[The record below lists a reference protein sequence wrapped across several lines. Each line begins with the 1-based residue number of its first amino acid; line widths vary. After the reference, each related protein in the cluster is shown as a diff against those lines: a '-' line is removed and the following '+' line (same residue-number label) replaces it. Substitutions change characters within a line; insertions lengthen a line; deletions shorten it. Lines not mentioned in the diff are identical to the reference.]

1 MAVGHGK
8 PHGARMLRQAA
19 DDWTRSAHADEE
31 AALESDSRRCR
42 LCDHAE
48 ITKAEAVLVSG
59 ISCQPSGWGGRGAI
73 EVSGDKMSAE
83 SVVYYLNR
91 VPESDPN
98 DQTEWLLTAL
108 GQYTGAELRE
118 LLYVAEEPGFFELIR
133 GLFALSD
140 ESRAVL
146 QHFLETGHPLAMKA
160 AIDPK
165 GRLTIDRVD
174 TERVKLLPVIA
185 S

>member
-1 MAVGHGK
+1 
-8 PHGARMLRQAA
+8 MLG
-19 DDWTRSAHADEE
+19 
-31 AALESDSRRCR
+31 
-42 LCDHAE
+42 
-48 ITKAEAVLVSG
+48 SG
-59 ISCQPSGWGGRGAI
+59 VSCQNADRERGALGAI
-73 EVSGDKMSAE
+73 EVPGDEMSAE

-118 LLYVAEEPGFFELIR
+118 LLYVAEEPGFFELMR

-146 QHFLETGHPLAMKA
+146 QQFLETGRPPAMKA
-160 AIDPK
+160 AIDPN
-165 GRLTIDRVD
+165 GRLTIDHVNV
-174 TERVKLLPVIA
+174 EQRVKMLPVIA
-185 S
+185 N

>member
-1 MAVGHGK
+1 
-8 PHGARMLRQAA
+8 
-19 DDWTRSAHADEE
+19 
-31 AALESDSRRCR
+31 
-42 LCDHAE
+42 
-48 ITKAEAVLVSG
+48 
-59 ISCQPSGWGGRGAI
+59 
-73 EVSGDKMSAE
+73 MSAE

-118 LLYVAEEPGFFELIR
+118 LLYVAEEPGFFELMR

-140 ESRAVL
+140 E
-146 QHFLETGHPLAMKA
+146 TGPSCSTFSNRSPAAMKA

-165 GRLTIDRVD
+165 GRLTIEHDV
-174 TERVKLLPVIA
+174 EQRVKCFL
-185 S
+185 

>member
-1 MAVGHGK
+1 M
-8 PHGARMLRQAA
+8 
-19 DDWTRSAHADEE
+19 E
-31 AALESDSRRCR
+31 
-42 LCDHAE
+42 
-48 ITKAEAVLVSG
+48 
-59 ISCQPSGWGGRGAI
+59 
-73 EVSGDKMSAE
+73 MSAE

-118 LLYVAEEPGFFELIR
+118 LLYVAEEPGFFELMR

-146 QHFLETGHPLAMKA
+146 QQFLETGRPT
-160 AIDPK
+160 IDPK
-165 GRLTIDRVD
+165 GRLTIEQVGV
-174 TERVKLLPVIA
+174 EQRVKMLPMIA
-185 S
+185 K

>member
-1 MAVGHGK
+1 M
-8 PHGARMLRQAA
+8 
-19 DDWTRSAHADEE
+19 E
-31 AALESDSRRCR
+31 
-42 LCDHAE
+42 
-48 ITKAEAVLVSG
+48 
-59 ISCQPSGWGGRGAI
+59 
-73 EVSGDKMSAE
+73 MSAE

-118 LLYVAEEPGFFELIR
+118 LLYVAEEPGFFELMR

-146 QHFLETGHPLAMKA
+146 QQFLDTGRPMAMEVDDRA
-160 AIDPK
+160 
-165 GRLTIDRVD
+165 GRRRATRKNASYDRKIVSCA
-174 TERVKLLPVIA
+174 L
-185 S
+185 

>member
-1 MAVGHGK
+1 
-8 PHGARMLRQAA
+8 
-19 DDWTRSAHADEE
+19 
-31 AALESDSRRCR
+31 
-42 LCDHAE
+42 
-48 ITKAEAVLVSG
+48 
-59 ISCQPSGWGGRGAI
+59 
-73 EVSGDKMSAE
+73 MSAE
-83 SVVYYLNR
+83 LVVYYLNR

-118 LLYVAEEPGFFELIR
+118 LLYVAEEPGFFELMR

-146 QHFLETGHPLAMKA
+146 QQFLETGHPPAMKA

-165 GRLTIDRVD
+165 GRLTIDQVNIEQRRKAASCD
-174 TERVKLLPVIA
+174 RKLVP
-185 S
+185 

>member
-1 MAVGHGK
+1 M
-8 PHGARMLRQAA
+8 
-19 DDWTRSAHADEE
+19 E
-31 AALESDSRRCR
+31 
-42 LCDHAE
+42 
-48 ITKAEAVLVSG
+48 
-59 ISCQPSGWGGRGAI
+59 
-73 EVSGDKMSAE
+73 MSAE

-118 LLYVAEEPGFFELIR
+118 LLYVAEEPGFFELMR

-140 ESRAVL
+140 QSRAVL
-146 QHFLETGHPLAMKA
+146 QQFLETGRPAAMKA

-165 GRLTIDRVD
+165 GRLTIEHVKV
-174 TERVKLLPVIA
+174 EQRVKMLPMIA
-185 S
+185 K